1 MGRKMSTLF
10 FLLICTYTFS
20 QTIISGTLKDAK
32 NNLIIG
38 NVILKE
44 VVNWWKGNRYW
55 RMDALRYRLDLPDPA
70 FLGELQLSQDGDNF
84 VAFIS
89 QVTSSAQALPRKFKL
104 PGLNRESLYE
114 IKLWTPLSFLDLLG
128 YHLRKKQGQH

>member
-1 MGRKMSTLF
+1 MEFPIL
-10 FLLICTYTFS
+10 
-20 QTIISGTLKDAK
+20 
-32 NNLIIG
+32 
-38 NVILKE
+38 ILKE

-89 QVTSSAQALPRKFKL
+89 QVTSSAQALPRKFRL

-114 IKLWTPLSFLDLLG
+114 IKLVNFQKRENISRGRMPIKNQPIEATGEMITEFGIRLPITNPQTLWVIEGTI
-128 YHLRKKQGQH
+128 K